1 MEALAGII
9 AMEAPAGNTAMD
21 EVYIEKLSAFGRM
34 LRREG
39 LAATSATMADRKVYT
54 KNLQK

>member
-39 LAATSATMADRKVYT
+39 LEIGRAHV
-54 KNLQK
+54 